1 MVVWTS
7 GFVQIQLVG
16 VCLAWSIFLSPHG
29 DSSRGLLTCV
39 FLSSFR
45 VGFWI
50 HFFGSPAFCREIL
63 RDGGTM
69 R

>member
-1 MVVWTS
+1 MVVRTS

-16 VCLAWSIFLSPHG
+16 VCLAWSIFLWSRVVSSP
-29 DSSRGLLTCV
+29 RLLTCV

-63 RDGGTM
+63 RGRGM